1 MRNILLVVT
10 VVSAACAAPRAA
22 QNTFPRAY
30 TCGDGSVVPHGN
42 RLEIRQENAAL
53 EGGVTL
59 SARLGFH
66 DDAGDHYVAGPH
78 SPVDV
83 SAVEYI
89 VPGDGHSDATRNQ
102 YDTSAGTSRADWRLV
117 KAETCTMKGG
127 DSEVLAHYIKGES
140 LEDLTHDFSL
150 ADRDDAREA
159 VHRAM
164 LQLQKRYFEDR

>member
-22 QNTFPRAY
+22 RSTLPHEYA
-30 TCGDGSVVPHGN
+30 CGDGSVVPHGN
-42 RLEIRQENAAL
+42 RLEIRAENAAL
-53 EGGVTL
+53 DTGVTM

-66 DDAGDHYVAGPH
+66 DEAGDHYMAGPR

-83 SAVEYI
+83 SAVEFI
-89 VPGDGHSDATRNQ
+89 VPGDGRSDATRNE

-117 KAETCTMKGG
+117 KAETCTMRGG
-127 DSEVLAHYIKGES
+127 DSEILAHYIKGES
-140 LEDLTHDFSL
+140 LDDIARDFSL
-150 ADRDDAREA
+150 GDRDNAREV

-164 LQLQKRYFEDR
+164 LQLQKRYFRDR